1 MIIKTSG
8 GAEIID
14 TAVEQ
19 SGLYCYNLSGYPG
32 ESFQVSL
39 QPINGT
45 SVTVTNEFVTYG
57 TLPINWTL
65 TNGCIIA
72 GTTSGIV
79 ISADNDEEIDDMT
92 LSTAEDIVKSCDQ
105 NVCFDISQITGSGR
119 LTIRDENGSSVSTYN
134 FTTADEYCLDIS
146 GTSAQSFIF
155 EFSMNSGTSMTVTSL
170 RLKETCDETVQV
182 ANVLSM
188 QDYYPFG
195 MQMPGRVF
203 TGSEGYRYGFQGQE
217 QDNEIKGNGNSV
229 SFKYRMH
236 DPRIG
241 RFFAVDPLTAKYP
254 YNSPYAFSENR
265 VIDAIELE
273 GLEKILLKESPKVAG
288 ATKIVLP
295 ADWHIYELVVVD
307 QRVDPNNPKVSAN
320 FPEQQ
325 MDTDLRNPEV
335 RDYGV
340 FFPNWGKNGTF
351 VQGPEQK
358 RAGGVGNASGVVTN
372 AFPGSPKIPSLMKL
386 DGVGSEFRATGRTF
400 GGSSGL
406 VSQQETVISGSDF
419 SDNPNI
425 DFVRVR
431 VGVTDSDQNSP
442 NPFKVYVDGLETT
455 LNNGTIDLHPG
466 QQLSVDVQGNAGDS
480 NDGYTVSIN
489 QQAYSYE
496 EE

>member
-1 MIIKTSG
+1 
-8 GAEIID
+8 
-14 TAVEQ
+14 
-19 SGLYCYNLSGYPG
+19 
-32 ESFQVSL
+32 
-39 QPINGT
+39 
-45 SVTVTNEFVTYG
+45 
-57 TLPINWTL
+57 
-65 TNGCIIA
+65 
-72 GTTSGIV
+72 
-79 ISADNDEEIDDMT
+79 
-92 LSTAEDIVKSCDQ
+92 
-105 NVCFDISQITGSGR
+105 
-119 LTIRDENGSSVSTYN
+119 
-134 FTTADEYCLDIS
+134 
-146 GTSAQSFIF
+146 
-155 EFSMNSGTSMTVTSL
+155 
-170 RLKETCDETVQV
+170 V
-182 ANVLSM
+182 ANVLTA

-195 MQMPGRVF
+195 MTMPGRVF
-203 TGSEGYRYGFQGQE
+203 NSGDYRYGFQNQE
-217 QDNEIKGNGNSV
+217 QDPEIKGEGNSV

-273 GLEKILLKESPKVAG
+273 GREKILLKESPMVAG

-325 MDTDLRNPEV
+325 MDADLRNPEV
-335 RDYGV
+335 RDNGV

-351 VQGPEQK
+351 VRGPEQK

-372 AFPGSPKIPSLMKL
+372 AFPGSPKIPLLMKL
-386 DGVGSEFRATGRTF
+386 GGVGSELRATGRTF

-406 VSQQETVISGSDF
+406 VTQQETVISGSDF
-419 SDNPNI
+419 NNNPNI

-431 VGVTDSDQNSP
+431 VGVTDTDQNSP
-442 NPFKVYVDGLETT
+442 NPFKVYVDGVETT
-455 LNNGTIDLHPG
+455 LNNGTIDLQPG

-480 NDGYTVSIN
+480 NDAYSVSIT